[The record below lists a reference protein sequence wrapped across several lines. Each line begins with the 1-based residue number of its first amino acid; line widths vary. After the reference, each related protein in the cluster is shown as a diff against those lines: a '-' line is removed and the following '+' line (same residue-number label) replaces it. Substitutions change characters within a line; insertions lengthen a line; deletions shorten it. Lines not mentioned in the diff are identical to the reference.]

1 MDAHTYIYVTTRI
14 YIVYNVQNMF
24 SQNNKILLVSS
35 LTCLLVLWV
44 ILWLEHVADEFW
56 TVGLPV
62 EVGGLV
68 IRSWVTFWVFL
79 SGMCILTTLRAI
91 LKHTVERDVIRAR
104 ANTIE
109 TRMTPDDVLWWVL
122 WDVYEKIIDT
132 SMILIAV
139 LRFDIWFILFFVHML
154 TVFSLHWAK
163 VHDGRVPRSYT

>member
-1 MDAHTYIYVTTRI
+1 
-14 YIVYNVQNMF
+14 MF

-122 WDVYEKIIDT
+122 WDVYEKIVDT
-132 SMILIAV
+132 STILIAV
-139 LRFDIWFILFFVHML
+139 LRIDIWFLLFTVHIM
-154 TVFSLHWAK
+154 TVTYLLARK
-163 VHDGRVPRSYT
+163 LNPGRRPRT